1 MNMTTAICPG
11 SFDPVTYGHVDII
24 KRAAGM
30 FDKVIVAVLVNV
42 QKQPWF
48 TIEERTDL
56 LKKATAGI
64 ENVEIVGFDGLLVD
78 FAAANHAG
86 VIVKGL
92 RAISDFEYEFQM
104 ALTNHKLNQDI
115 ETVFLT
121 TSAENMYLS
130 SSIVKQVGLLGGDI
144 SPFVP
149 ECVHDEILSRIRQ
162 RSRQNEN

>member
-1 MNMTTAICPG
+1 MTTAICPG

-42 QKQPWF
+42 QKKPWF
-48 TIEERTDL
+48 TIEERTNL
-56 LKKATAGI
+56 LKKAMAGI

-78 FAAANHAG
+78 FAATNNAN

-149 ECVHDEILSRIRQ
+149 ECVHDEILLRIRQ
-162 RSRQNEN
+162 RSKQNEN

>member
-1 MNMTTAICPG
+1 MTTAICPG

-42 QKQPWF
+42 QKKPWF
-48 TIEERTDL
+48 TIEERTNL
-56 LKKATAGI
+56 LKKAMAGI

-78 FAAANHAG
+78 FAATNNAN

-104 ALTNHKLNQDI
+104 ALTNNKLNQDI

-149 ECVHDEILSRIRQ
+149 ECVHDEILLRIRQ
-162 RSRQNEN
+162 RSKQNEN